1 MPVSYSF
8 IPTPEKETMTK
19 PLLDVRDLKTEFRL
33 SQAVVHAVNG
43 VSFTLHEGEVLGIV
57 GESGCGKSVTA
68 LSLMR
73 LIELP
78 GRITNG
84 EVILHDTQKVVN
96 LIDLP
101 MPEMEQ
107 VRGNKISMIFQDP
120 MTSLNPVLTIGYQL
134 MEPLKQHRGMNES
147 QARQAA
153 LQLLKRVGIPEA
165 KQRMNDY
172 PHQFSGGMRQR
183 VMVAMALACQPKLL
197 IADEPTTALDV
208 TIQAQIIDLINE
220 LKDELGTAVIII
232 THDLGVIAGMAETV
246 AVMYAGRIVE
256 KGLVSDI
263 FNHPQH
269 PYTRALLGS
278 VPRLHNWPDRLTTIE
293 GAPPS
298 LTQDIQGCP
307 FFPRCP
313 LGVAKC
319 QVENPPLEIFYKDH
333 SAACWVT
340 RAEFLD
346 RSARDR

>member
-1 MPVSYSF
+1 MP
-8 IPTPEKETMTK
+8 K
-19 PLLDVRDLKTEFRL
+19 PLLDVKDLKTEFRL

-73 LIELP
+73 LVELP

-84 EVILHDTQKVVN
+84 EVIFYEDNSEVDLV
-96 LIDLP
+96 DLP
-101 MPEMEQ
+101 LSAMEHI
-107 VRGNKISMIFQDP
+107 RGNKISMIFQDP

-134 MEPLKQHRGMNES
+134 MEPLMQHRGMSDS
-147 QARQAA
+147 QARDEGIR
-153 LQLLKRVGIPEA
+153 LLERVGIPEA
-165 KQRMNDY
+165 EHRMKEY

-183 VMVAMALACQPKLL
+183 VMVAIALACQPKLL

-220 LKDELGTAVIII
+220 LKDEMGTSVIII
-232 THDLGVIAGMAETV
+232 THDLGVIAGMAESI

-256 KGLVSDI
+256 KGSVLKI
-263 FNHPQH
+263 FNNPRH

-298 LTQDIQGCP
+298 LTSEIIGCP
-307 FFPRCP
+307 FFSRCP
-313 LGVAKC
+313 VRVERC
-319 QVENPPLEIFYKDH
+319 EEENPPLEDLG
-333 SAACWVT
+333 SGQLCACWVAK
-340 RAEFLD
+340 AEYLEKKAVGTND
-346 RSARDR
+346 HE